1 MVIKNKVRALRTN
14 MDLTQEGLAEKVG
27 VSRQTIN
34 AIENEKYNPS
44 LELALK
50 LGAVFNEP
58 VEDIFSL
65 PESSQ
70 AT

>member
-1 MVIKNKVRALRTN
+1 MVIKNKIRELRKN
-14 MDLTQEGLAEKVG
+14 MDLTQESLAKKVG

-50 LGAVFNEP
+50 LGEIFDEP
-58 VEDIFSL
+58 VDDIFNI
-65 PESSQ
+65 P
-70 AT
+70 

>member
-1 MVIKNKVRALRTN
+1 MAIKNNIRELRTN
-14 MDLTQEGLAEKVG
+14 MDLTQESLAKKVG

-50 LGAVFNEP
+50 LGEIFDEP
-58 VEDIFSL
+58 VEDIFNI
-65 PESSQ
+65 P
-70 AT
+70 

>member
-1 MVIKNKVRALRTN
+1 MTTLKNKLRRYRTEMEHTQASFAEAL
-14 MDLTQEGLAEKVG
+14 G

-50 LGAVFNEP
+50 ISRLVGKP
-58 VEDIFSL
+58 VREIFFL
-65 PESSQ
+65 PE
-70 AT
+70 